1 MNIIAIE
8 LQREA
13 LKLSR
18 GKLCRI
24 ANVDRSTYG
33 RLVRRPG
40 SGRVSSLM
48 RLQTALNAYALFQRA
63 SNPTDSEGEGTSHAA

>member
-1 MNIIAIE
+1 MNILAIE

-40 SGRVSSLM
+40 SGRVQSLM
-48 RLQTALNAYALFQRA
+48 RLQTALEAYVLFKSSDGGA
-63 SNPTDSEGEGTSHAA
+63 DV